1 MTLEDFNRWTLVNL
15 TGFPTGENALG
26 KIQNVSLNC
35 QPAMRHCLCEYEQ
48 LCSFTVNTHNHVLT

>member
-35 QPAMRHCLCEYEQ
+35 QPAMRH
-48 LCSFTVNTHNHVLT
+48 VNAHVNMNSDAVLLYIHRAVH